1 MSLNPQILTFCEEKF
16 LVKQMITS
24 QWDTQNAARDRD
36 GADDDDGTIVV
47 MGNDINLMAVEAN
60 FFNHLKISN

>member
-1 MSLNPQILTFCEEKF
+1 M
-16 LVKQMITS
+16 VKQMITS

-36 GADDDDGTIVV
+36 GADDGDGTIVV